1 MAKIGGLS
9 SIRIYAKRVVDA
21 VEHEAPSR
29 LRRCAMMV
37 ESAAKR
43 SMRSGGGKAE
53 KPSPPGEPPHVQT
66 GTLRSSISHAVSG
79 LTAVAGPTEK
89 YGKYHEFGTRLHP
102 QRPFMRPALRKV
114 QRDMPNLFKD
124 MI

>member
-29 LRRCAMMV
+29 LRRCAMLV

-43 SMRSGGGKAE
+43 SMRSGGGEAE

-66 GTLRSSISHAVSG
+66 GTLRSSISHAVIG
-79 LTAVAGPTEK
+79 LRAVVGPTEK
-89 YGKYHEFGTRLHP
+89 YGKYHEFGSRMHP
-102 QRPFMRPALRKV
+102 QRPFMRPALRRM
-114 QRDMPNLFKD
+114 QRELPELFKG